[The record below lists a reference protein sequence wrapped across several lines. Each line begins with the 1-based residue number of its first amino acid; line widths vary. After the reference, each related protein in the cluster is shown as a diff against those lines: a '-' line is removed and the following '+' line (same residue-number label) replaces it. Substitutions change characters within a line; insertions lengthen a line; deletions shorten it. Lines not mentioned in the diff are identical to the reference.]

1 MSAPQPKGIFRELG
15 GSLEFVGDF
24 DGLYRSEADPWGQS
38 GARGPMASYYAA
50 SRNRLA
56 SALAGHLRGNGERL
70 EVGCGH
76 GHVLAQINNAVRG
89 GRWHGL
95 DVSLEAIEQA
105 RSHYPAFEFHVG
117 DIASPFTPPTL
128 GLGRFDAVILSQ
140 VLWYVLEAID
150 DTVCH
155 CKAILRPGGIL
166 VVSQAFLRGPQRY
179 GADIADGFHGALRLF
194 CERFPEL
201 RLIEAQ
207 FDDSHTHQ
215 HHDGLLVFRR
225 P

>member
-1 MSAPQPKGIFRELG
+1 MNAPLPKGIFRELG

-38 GARGPMASYYAA
+38 GAHGPMASYYAA

-56 SALAGHLRGNGERL
+56 TALMGHLRGNGERL

-76 GHVLAQINNAVRG
+76 GHVLAQLNNAVRG

-95 DVSLEAIEQA
+95 DVSPEAVERAQA
-105 RSHYPAFEFHVG
+105 HHPAFEFHVG
-117 DIASPFTPPTL
+117 DIRKTDVRRL
-128 GLGRFDAVILSQ
+128 GTKRFDAVILSQ
-140 VLWYVLEAID
+140 VLWYVLDDID
-150 DTVCH
+150 QTVANCRH
-155 CKAILRPGGIL
+155 LLRRGGIL
-166 VVSQAFLRGPQRY
+166 VISQAFLRGPQRY
-179 GADIADGFHGALRLF
+179 GADIADGFHGTLRLF
-194 CERFPEL
+194 CDRFADL

-207 FDDSHTHQ
+207 FDDSNTHQ